1 MPDNLSPMYLLITG
15 IVEMC
20 AFDAGEQEAFEQLQ
34 FCALHHASLLFL
46 HPLHLGIQQV
56 LCICL

>member
-1 MPDNLSPMYLLITG
+1 MNLLITG

-34 FCALHHASLLFL
+34 FCALRHASLLFL
-46 HPLHLGIQQV
+46 YPLYLGIQQV